1 MAGQA
6 TLFDYW
12 PDPESFREDSEK
24 VLFLECPRLQSMKE
38 NMPKGHFSSQRPEL
52 EALKILLGGMLG
64 MVVAMGIGRFAFT
77 PVLPLMQRDLAMS
90 NTMAGWLAGLN
101 YLGYLAGAVGC
112 SLRPRLLRSRPVTGG
127 ALAVSI
133 ATTLLMGT
141 TVSPFCWGMLRL
153 AGGIASA
160 ILFIVISAEVV
171 EALTRRG
178 YSYWIGALYGGIG
191 IGIALSGI
199 VVPLLDR
206 VGAWSG
212 SWIGMGLIAAIC
224 AGTGISLGRKRNLIR
239 PLTIDTSVKAG
250 SLQNLWPLA
259 VAYFFEG
266 LGYIV
271 TATFIVA
278 IIAFTPGLEAFAPY
292 TWVATGLAAMPST
305 IFWTQL
311 GRYIGTKAALSCA
324 FILQA
329 SGIIVSIGAD
339 SVGEVLFAAVTFGGT
354 FLGIVALTLVEGNR
368 RTPHDSRRATAVLT
382 VCFSLG
388 QILGPILAGILAD
401 TANGFALPLA
411 LAAGCVFSGCL
422 FVIFDRSY
430 KDPRSMQ

>member
-1 MAGQA
+1 
-6 TLFDYW
+6 
-12 PDPESFREDSEK
+12 
-24 VLFLECPRLQSMKE
+24 MKE
-38 NMPKGHFSSQRPEL
+38 TMPKGRSPSPRPEL

-112 SLRPRLLRSRPVTGG
+112 FLRPRLLRSRPVTGG
-127 ALAVSI
+127 ALVASI
-133 ATTLLMGT
+133 ATTLLMGI
-141 TVSPFCWGMLRL
+141 TVSPFWWGLLRL
-153 AGGIASA
+153 GSGIASA
-160 ILFIVISAEVV
+160 VLFIVVSAEVV

-178 YSYWIGALYGGIG
+178 FGHWIGVLYGGVG
-191 IGIALSGI
+191 VGIALSGI
-199 VVPLLDR
+199 AVPLFDKA
-206 VGAWSG
+206 GGWSG
-212 SWIGMGLIAAIC
+212 SWVGMGLLAALC
-224 AGTGISLGRKRNLIR
+224 AATGIGLGRKRNLVQ
-239 PLTIDTSVKAG
+239 PLTIEESTKTG

-278 IIAFTPGLEAFAPY
+278 IIAVTPGLKAFSPY
-292 TWVATGLAAMPST
+292 TWVATGLAALPST
-305 IFWTQL
+305 IFWPQL
-311 GRYIGTKAALSCA
+311 GRYIGTRLALLCA

-329 SGIIVSIGAD
+329 AGIIVSIGAD
-339 SVGEVLFAAVTFGGT
+339 TVWEVLFAAVTFGGT
-354 FLGIVALTLVEGNR
+354 FLGIVALTLAEGNR
-368 RTPHDSRRATAVLT
+368 RATHDSRRATAILT

-401 TANGFALPLA
+401 AGDGFALPLA
-411 LAAGCVFSGCL
+411 LAAGCVGSGCL

-430 KDPRSMQ
+430 K